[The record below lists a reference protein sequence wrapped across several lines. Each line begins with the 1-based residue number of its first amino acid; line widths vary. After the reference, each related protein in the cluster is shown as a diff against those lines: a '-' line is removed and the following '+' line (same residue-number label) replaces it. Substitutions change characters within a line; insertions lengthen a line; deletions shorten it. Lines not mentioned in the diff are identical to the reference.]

1 MKTRTAIIVLI
12 IIALA
17 AGLWAAFERGPS
29 QPTCLV
35 PAWQLMPNAAYEGQ
49 SSVDPMMSWSPDSRS
64 LLFTAVSM
72 KGYRTSILRWKVGE
86 KQINRIVLGVSPNYI
101 DNNKFVFLG
110 QSSMSIIERNLATGR
125 ERDVVPNL
133 RRVDLWREITGFTYD
148 PARKTIALRF
158 SSFTRHYEPG
168 VEQIDLA
175 GKSLG
180 AVERTTGDGVI
191 ERSPDPMGGRSAVI
205 LGELAGGA
213 RELRIARPG
222 EEGKASPVATGN
234 LGALAW
240 SPDGRMVAF
249 ADSNEVKVLNASDM
263 KIVTVARFGAPIG
276 SGDGTYVCRLAWSPN
291 SSYLA
296 ALDLVPSVDSAY
308 AVLYVLDMS
317 KVRS

>member
-1 MKTRTAIIVLI
+1 MKTKTAIIVLI

-17 AGLWAAFERGPS
+17 AGLWTAFERGPS

-35 PAWQLMPNAAYEGQ
+35 PAWQLMPKGAYEGQ
-49 SSVDPMMSWSPDSRS
+49 SSTDPMMAWSPDSRS

-86 KQINRIVLGVSPNYI
+86 KQVDRLVYGVSPNYI
-101 DNNKFVFLG
+101 DNDKFVFLG
-110 QSSMSIIERNLATGR
+110 LSSKSIIERNLATGR
-125 ERDVVPNL
+125 ERDLVPNL
-133 RRVDLWREITGFTYD
+133 RKVELWKEITGFSYD
-148 PARKTIALRF
+148 PARKTIDLRF
-158 SSFTRHYEPG
+158 ASFTRHYEPG

-175 GKSLG
+175 GNSLG
-180 AVERTTGDGVI
+180 AVGRTTGDNVI
-191 ERSPDPMGGRSAVI
+191 ERSPDPKGGRSAVI
-205 LGELAGGA
+205 VGELSEGV

-222 EEGKASPVATGN
+222 EETKASPVATGN

-249 ADSNEVKVLNASDM
+249 ADSNEVIALNPGDM
-263 KIVTVARFGAPIG
+263 KIVTVARFGAPLE
-276 SGDGTYVCRLAWSPN
+276 SGEGTYVCRLAWSPN

-317 KVRS
+317 KVKW